1 MKIKSQHIV
10 TDGRLEIPKSILVKA
25 GGYISRGVKGIAI
38 EDGHLIFTLT
48 DGTTADLGDI
58 RGAQGLQGPKGDK
71 GDTGPQGP
79 QGEKGNTG
87 AQGPQ
92 GETGARGETG
102 PQGDRGEKGDPG
114 PQGPQGETG
123 PKGETGPEGPR
134 GPQGEA
140 GPKGDTGPK
149 GADGITPTIGANGNW
164 YLGSTETGKPS
175 RGETGAKGDKG
186 ETGPQGPTGPAGPQ
200 GEQGAQGETGP
211 RGPQGE
217 QGLKGDTGDTGP
229 QGDVGPRGPQGE
241 TGPQGPK
248 GDTGSGFVVKG
259 YYSTEEA
266 LQAAVASPAAGDAYG
281 VGMGEPYDIYIYDG
295 VSKTWVNN
303 GPLQGAKG
311 DTGPQ
316 GPKGE
321 TGAQGEQ
328 GPRGLQGDKG
338 ETGPQGLQGPQG
350 ETGPKGA
357 DGITPAI
364 GANGNW
370 FLGSTDTGKPSRG
383 ETGAKGDTGP
393 QGPQGEAGAQGPSGY
408 TPVKGL
414 DYFTEADKQEIAT
427 AAAEEVAAGVDEKI
441 TTHDSSSDAHL
452 AIRNDVTNSKA
463 YFVYLDGA
471 VQDGNLTLAG
481 DPGTMSELVE
491 IYMNRGAAFLQ
502 DAELP
507 YVYTH
512 FSYSS
517 SNPDATPVILP
528 FVGVDKDGTGA
539 IFAGTYFD
547 KEQTS
552 QLYAISVGIQ
562 RGSGVIHQ
570 RNIKCEVISGKL
582 GTSGDGS
589 NVTAAF
595 TAATTRA
602 QLTTGEKLS
611 VLFGKIA
618 KWFADLGSLAF
629 KSTVAKSD
637 LAADVQTSLGKADTA
652 LQSAP
657 VTSVNGQT
665 GAVSVTVPSASTST
679 PLMDGT
685 ASVGSGTAYALG
697 NHRHPTDT
705 SRVPTTRTVNGKAL
719 SANITLGA
727 MYTATLTAS
736 GWTTSGSWKTQT
748 VSVTGL
754 KASYNAAPFVDVSL
768 TGTDA
773 AGDAELAEAWAGIA
787 TTAIANTAVNSIT
800 VKFPA
805 TVDTPTANIPIRVT
819 TYD

>member
-1 MKIKSQHIV
+1 MKIEPKHIV
-10 TDGRLEIPKSILVKA
+10 TDGRMEIPKSILVKA
-25 GGYISRGVKGIAI
+25 GGYISRGVQAMAI

-79 QGEKGNTG
+79 QGEKGDTG
-87 AQGPQ
+87 AQGPK
-92 GETGARGETG
+92 GDTGPQGETG
-102 PQGDRGEKGDPG
+102 PQGDRGEKGEPG

-134 GPQGEA
+134 GLQGEA
-140 GPKGDTGPK
+140 GPEGQTGPK
-149 GADGITPTIGANGNW
+149 GTDGITPAIGANGNW
-164 YLGSTETGKPS
+164 FLGSTDTGKPS
-175 RGETGAKGDKG
+175 RGEAGAKGDKG
-186 ETGPQGPTGPAGPQ
+186 ETGPQGPTGPAGPK

-217 QGLKGDTGDTGP
+217 QGLKGDTG
-229 QGDVGPRGPQGE
+229 
-241 TGPQGPK
+241 
-248 GDTGSGFVVKG
+248 SGFVVKG
-259 YYSTEEA
+259 YYSTAEA
-266 LQAAVASPAAGDAYG
+266 LQAAVANPAAGDAYG

-383 ETGAKGDTGP
+383 EAGAKGDTGP
-393 QGPQGEAGAQGPSGY
+393 QGPQGETGAQGPSGY

-441 TTHDSSSDAHL
+441 ETHDNSSNAHL
-452 AIRNDVTNSKA
+452 ALRQDITNSKA

-481 DPGTMSELVE
+481 DPGMLSELVE

-562 RGSGVIHQ
+562 RGSGVIQ
-570 RNIKCEVISGKL
+570 PRNIKCEVISGKL
-582 GTSGDGS
+582 GTRGDGS

-611 VLFGKIA
+611 VLFGKLA
-618 KWFADLGSLAF
+618 KWFTDLKAVAWTGSYF
-629 KSTVAKSD
+629 D
-637 LAADVQTSLGKADTA
+637 LTGRPDIPTA
-652 LQSAP
+652 SI
-657 VTSVNGQT
+657 TE
-665 GAVSVTVPSASTST
+665 

-697 NHRHPTDT
+697 NHRHPADT
-705 SRVPTTRTVNGKAL
+705 SRVPTSRKVNGKAL
-719 SANITLGA
+719 SADITLGA

-736 GWTTSGSWKTQT
+736 GWATSGSWKTQT
-748 VSVTGL
+748 VAVSGL
-754 KASYNAAPFVDVSL
+754 KASYNAAPFVDVAL

-773 AGDAELAEAWAGIA
+773 AGDAELSAAWMGISA
-787 TTAIANTAVNSIT
+787 TAITDTGANSLT

-805 TVDTPTANIPIRVT
+805 TVDTPTVNIPIRIT